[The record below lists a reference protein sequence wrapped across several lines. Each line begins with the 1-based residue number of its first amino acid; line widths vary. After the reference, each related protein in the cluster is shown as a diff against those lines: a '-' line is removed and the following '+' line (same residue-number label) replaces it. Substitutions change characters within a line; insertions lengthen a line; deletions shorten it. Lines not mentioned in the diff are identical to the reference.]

1 MLVMIVTNNEWMKK
15 SSSHFLIIDFDEPKA
30 PLSDDN
36 DKLQV
41 SQACHFHDWLQRPQL
56 ANYSVLGSAR
66 HC

>member
-1 MLVMIVTNNEWMKK
+1 MGYLKWAENDCLALCLIMLVMIVTNNEWMKK

-41 SQACHFHDWLQRPQL
+41 SQACHFHD
-56 ANYSVLGSAR
+56 
-66 HC
+66 